1 MKKTGLYRLIFLL
14 AISVLVLLP
23 ACKDDVYEYGEFTVN
38 LATCTLVDGT
48 VTLRLDDG
56 SLLIPDKALNSEK
69 YSQDKRVIV
78 NYVFTHREHNPSSP
92 GREIGIKAISVIF
105 SDSLRTATSAQL
117 QTLPDDPVYLESVW
131 IEGGYLNFR
140 LQIERNHTIHKLI
153 LLANADYPIQNGIL
167 NVELRHDRQEDTPGY
182 NTRLYA
188 SFKILGQLNGI
199 SEISIKINAI
209 NYPQKQFTITLPQN
223 KQ

>member
-1 MKKTGLYRLIFLL
+1 MKKTGLYKLIFLL
-14 AISVLVLLP
+14 AISVLALLP

-92 GREIGIKAISVIF
+92 GREIEIKAISVIF
-105 SDSLRTATSAQL
+105 SDSLRTVTSAQL

-199 SEISIKINAI
+199 SQISIKINAI